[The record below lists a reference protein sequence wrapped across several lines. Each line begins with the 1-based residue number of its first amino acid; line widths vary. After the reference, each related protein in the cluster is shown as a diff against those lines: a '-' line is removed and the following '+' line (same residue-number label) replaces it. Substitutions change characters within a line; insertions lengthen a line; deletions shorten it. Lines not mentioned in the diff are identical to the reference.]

1 MLGTIVRIGRR
12 ARALGREVVDLTRY
26 LGAVLRAVPG
36 HPVTAVRPAVRA
48 VVNQVRFTAVDALGF
63 IAVIA
68 TAIGIVVIVEANAAA
83 VALGATD
90 TLARLLA
97 TVVVREAG
105 PLLAAFLVLA
115 RSGTAIAA
123 EVATSRVL
131 GETDALEALGVNPLH
146 YLVLPRLAGTAIS
159 VACLTLVF
167 NLIVLWAA
175 GTTATSYLQ
184 IVAVDRYIESL
195 RLVLV
200 PSDVWESLGKGAL
213 SGATIAGCC
222 TFAGFQA
229 GRSPTEIPRRVT
241 DGMVFSVVGI
251 VVITAVAAVVRYSR

>member
-1 MLGTIVRIGRR
+1 MLEPVAAFGRR
-12 ARALGREVVDLTRY
+12 ARELGRQVADLTRFVGALVRSVPTY
-26 LGAVLRAVPG
+26 PRTALGAY
-36 HPVTAVRPAVRA
+36 VRA
-48 VVNQVRFTAVDALGF
+48 VVNQVRFTAVDALLF

-146 YLVLPRLAGTAIS
+146 YIVLPRVVGAAIS
-159 VACLTLVF
+159 VACLTLAF

-184 IVAVDRYIESL
+184 ILALEKYVESL
-195 RLVLV
+195 RLVLS
-200 PSDVWESLGKGAL
+200 PADVWESLGKGAL

-222 TFAGFQA
+222 TFAGLQA
-229 GRSPTEIPRRVT
+229 RRSPTEIPRRVT
-241 DGMVFSVVGI
+241 DAMVFSVVGI